1 MVCCLL
7 GERQT
12 LGIDFSEEKL
22 KKLLHMGL
30 ESKKTGKKK
39 ALNSDWR
46 TGELREGHKID
57 SLSNFPI

>member
-1 MVCCLL
+1 M
-7 GERQT
+7 
-12 LGIDFSEEKL
+12 GIDFSEEKL

-30 ESKKTGKKK
+30 ESKKTGEKK

-46 TGELREGHKID
+46 TGELREGRKID